1 MRLKYYLRG
10 IGIGVIFATI
20 LLSINFYFG
29 ENNFTK
35 QELSDEEIIARAS
48 ELGMIMPEENIEDTD
63 SSKDS
68 NDASEA
74 ETNSEAATDA
84 SLDNNDETN
93 TEQVPEDVTGE
104 VKDVLESE
112 EAKAVDASDSSVDNT
127 ITYVPFTVRG
137 GESSGTVSNNLYKA
151 GLVSSSDDFN
161 QYITEIGMDNRIQA
175 GTFYVKQGSTYDDIV
190 ALLVNKEGRTTT
202 PPKEE

>member
-10 IGIGVIFATI
+10 IGIGVIFATL

-35 QELSDEEIIARAS
+35 QELSDDEIIARAS
-48 ELGMIMPEENIEDTD
+48 ELGMIMPEEDTEDADTTED
-63 SSKDS
+63 IS
-68 NDASEA
+68 DAA
-74 ETNSEAATDA
+74 ETETNAEAATDA
-84 SLDNNDETN
+84 SLDNNDDTT

-104 VKDVLESE
+104 VKEVLESD
-112 EAKAVDASDSSVDNT
+112 EAKAVDASDSSADDTV
-127 ITYVPFTVRG
+127 TYVPFTVRG

-161 QYITEIGMDNRIQA
+161 QYITGIGMDNRIQA

>member
-10 IGIGVIFATI
+10 IGIGVIFATL

-35 QELSDEEIIARAS
+35 QELSDDEIIARAS
-48 ELGMIMPEENIEDTD
+48 ELGMIMPEEDTEDAD
-63 SSKDS
+63 STEDIS
-68 NDASEA
+68 DASE
-74 ETNSEAATDA
+74 T
-84 SLDNNDETN
+84 ETN
-93 TEQVPEDVTGE
+93 TEAAPDTSDEIGEEATTEQVPADVTGE
-104 VKDVLESE
+104 VKEVLESD
-112 EAKAVDASDSSVDNT
+112 EAEAVDASDSSADDTV
-127 ITYVPFTVRG
+127 TYVPFTVRG

-161 QYITEIGMDNRIQA
+161 QYITGIGMDNRIQA